1 MVAQVMVPRAPAR
14 RAREAAGL
22 ARAPFVAIGLV
33 VLLGLLALLYI
44 SQNSA
49 ISTLGYE
56 IKRLEAEQGR
66 WIARNEQLRLEIG
79 QLESQS
85 RIEDAATQ
93 RGFAPPERVTFVRAD
108 ASALPRKDTT
118 DQAVQ
123 PRTMPLPAAP
133 QQDALA
139 WLRIAIRQLQD
150 GAMSAF
156 PLEH

>member
-1 MVAQVMVPRAPAR
+1 MVAQVMVPRATAR

-22 ARAPFVAIGLV
+22 ARAPFVAIGMV

-49 ISTLGYE
+49 IATLGYE

-79 QLESQS
+79 QLESQA
-85 RIEDAATQ
+85 RIAEAATQ

-108 ASALPRKDTT
+108 AGALPQKDTT

-123 PRTMPLPAAP
+123 PRTLSLPSAP
-133 QQDALA
+133 QQDALG
-139 WLRIAIRQLQD
+139 WFYVAIRQLRD

-156 PLEH
+156 PLQH